1 MNHDLELMEYDL
13 EHKGY
18 WVIGLDCDM
27 DIGIIPAPFKTKAKA
42 EKLMIEQD
50 ALTYHY
56 GTLKETLVVCEELN
70 KTMEIIQ

>member
-18 WVIGLDCDM
+18 WVIGLDADM
-27 DIGIIPAPFKTKAKA
+27 DIAIVPSPIKTLAKA
-42 EKLMIEQD
+42 EELMMDMD

-56 GTLKETLVVCEELN
+56 GTLKETLVVCEAMN
-70 KTMEIIQ
+70 KPMETIQ